1 MKQVKTFIRA
11 TIDDDNDEEVNEF
24 LRTYNVKSIKTNAI
38 QGFTYTSYKD
48 YAKTVDSTFKPSI
61 ITTVI
66 YEVEKWMMEKIEEHN
81 QIPPYKISEEDL
93 VTTKCLRQ
101 LETLPKPDYK
111 LWAHQTNYTITM
123 LTNSQTWELKKP
135 LTKWAAN

>member
-11 TIDDDNDEEVNEF
+11 AIDDNNDEEVNEF
-24 LRTYNVKSIKTNAI
+24 LRTHNVKSIKTNTI

-66 YEVEKWMMEKIEEHN
+66 YEVEK
-81 QIPPYKISEEDL
+81 
-93 VTTKCLRQ
+93 
-101 LETLPKPDYK
+101 
-111 LWAHQTNYTITM
+111 
-123 LTNSQTWELKKP
+123 
-135 LTKWAAN
+135 

>member
-1 MKQVKTFIRA
+1 MKQNILS
-11 TIDDDNDEEVNEF
+11 E
-24 LRTYNVKSIKTNAI
+24 I
-38 QGFTYTSYKD
+38 QTLITGRE
-48 YAKTVDSTFKPSI
+48 SI
-61 ITTVI
+61 IRPARYI
-66 YEVEKWMMEKIEEHN
+66 LKIEEHN

-123 LTNSQTWELKKP
+123 LTNSQT
-135 LTKWAAN
+135 